1 METEKPVDPEVE
13 KIRSE
18 LVAAIG
24 KFRFTP
30 KEIPQES
37 RKKILTF
44 LAAGGSPRK
53 LAAATGI
60 HSSNFYLWKSES
72 KPKPKLQEIK
82 VIPEPKVFTPI
93 KVSFSDAK
101 RQFSIDGLKFE
112 DIRQL
117 LKERLL

>member
-1 METEKPVDPEVE
+1 MNTEKPVDPEIE

-53 LAAATGI
+53 LSAATGI

-72 KPKPKLQEIK
+72 KPKLQEIK
-82 VIPEPKVFTPI
+82 VIPEPKALTPI
-93 KVSFSDAK
+93 KVSFSDTK
-101 RQFSIDGLKFE
+101 RQLSIEGLKFE

>member
-1 METEKPVDPEVE
+1 MDTVESLDPEIE

-18 LVAAIG
+18 LIAAIG
-24 KFRFTP
+24 KFRFKP

-72 KPKPKLQEIK
+72 KPKLQELK
-82 VIPEPKVFTPI
+82 VIPEPKVFIPI
-93 KVSFSDAK
+93 KVSLSDTK

>member
-1 METEKPVDPEVE
+1 MDIEKPVDPEIE

-30 KEIPQES
+30 NEIPMES
-37 RKKILTF
+37 RKKNLIF

-60 HSSNFYLWKSES
+60 HSRNFYLWKSES
-72 KPKPKLQEIK
+72 KPKPRLQEIK
-82 VIPEPKVFTPI
+82 VVPEPKAFTPI
-93 KVSFSDAK
+93 KK
-101 RQFSIDGLKFE
+101 
-112 DIRQL
+112 
-117 LKERLL
+117 